1 MRTPETSFSS
11 PQKVKKTIVFSK
23 MLITNLKTKHRFIST
38 QYKSSNSTEKQINS
52 WMQRVKRL
60 YWARVRATF
69 KTSSRANCYNNVCPH
84 DSVLKKL
91 YIRSHQTLNIG
102 VLRPNVIFGKYAIL
116 GLEMKLSRTF
126 SSIKF
131 NRLSIF
137 NRAGLVNVPSNMLK
151 MNHNCSKVY
160 LIY

>member
-1 MRTPETSFSS
+1 MGWGPRRPQFHP

-23 MLITNLKTKHRFIST
+23 ILITNLKTKHRFIST

-69 KTSSRANCYNNVCPH
+69 KTSSRENCYNNVCPH

-91 YIRSHQTLNIG
+91 YIRGHQTLNIG

-116 GLEMKLSRTF
+116 GLEMKLSRTLKAL
-126 SSIKF
+126 SSIDCPSSTEPD
-131 NRLSIF
+131 LSTFHLTYWIWTTI
-137 NRAGLVNVPSNMLK
+137 AAK
-151 MNHNCSKVY
+151 Y
-160 LIY
+160 I